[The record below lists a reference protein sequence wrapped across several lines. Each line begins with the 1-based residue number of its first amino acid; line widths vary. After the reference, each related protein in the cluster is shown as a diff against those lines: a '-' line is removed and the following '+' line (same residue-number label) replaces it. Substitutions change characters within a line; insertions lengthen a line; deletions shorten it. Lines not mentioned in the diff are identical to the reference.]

1 MHADAWCGPRVQ
13 GRLRHLV
20 ERARVC
26 RRAEALCWRLQQCVA
41 LRCVALLDW
50 TGRLTLGAGSGCR
63 ACSSAWM
70 PLGGWASA
78 AFCWHHFTAL
88 KALTR
93 QSSAP
98 DGAGISAR
106 LLGRNQGCGW
116 TARNAA
122 WIDADFCGVL
132 VSRSCA
138 GGASVARSGAERAH
152 RQHRACRYACAM
164 RSWAGNRGA

>member
-1 MHADAWCGPRVQ
+1 
-13 GRLRHLV
+13 
-20 ERARVC
+20 
-26 RRAEALCWRLQQCVA
+26 
-41 LRCVALLDW
+41 
-50 TGRLTLGAGSGCR
+50 
-63 ACSSAWM
+63 M

-78 AFCWHHFTAL
+78 AFCWHHFAAL

-152 RQHRACRYACAM
+152 RQHRACRYACAIVG
-164 RSWAGNRGA
+164 RQSRRVRLLCYAGRGLNVDTVRREHQQHQTPNTSWQESLFLVANGSAYDDKQIRMHVLRDAT